1 MRLPLAFVLLVS
13 ADPTGTSPGADRST
27 PITASHSDESLAKA
41 LTSMGDTA
49 GVKILFDSEF
59 RDKKLTIRF
68 TGESFDDA
76 LAQVLRPNRLFV
88 KALGEKTL
96 VVVPDSLAKRFA
108 YDRWEPTKPLSFV
121 RNRAPITLSFTD
133 ASLRSV
139 FAALGEAA
147 GVKFVFDQDF
157 RDRRVSIR
165 FEGEAF
171 ESALDQLV
179 LPYRLYFKAIE
190 GDAVVI
196 APDSQAVRERYEK
209 AGR

>member
-1 MRLPLAFVLLVS
+1 MSLVLALVLFV
-13 ADPTGTSPGADRST
+13 AAGPTGTPPSAKRST
-27 PITASHSDESLAKA
+27 PITANYSDESLAKA
-41 LTSMGDTA
+41 VTSMGETA
-49 GVKILFDSEF
+49 GVKVLFDSDF

-68 TGESFDDA
+68 AGEGFEDA

-88 KALGEKTL
+88 KPLGEKAL
-96 VVVPDSLAKRFA
+96 VIVPDSLAKRYV

-121 RNRAPITLSFTD
+121 RNRTPITLSFTD
-133 ASLRSV
+133 ASLQSV
-139 FAALGEAA
+139 FLALGEAA

-165 FEGEAF
+165 FEAEAF

-179 LPYRLYFKAIE
+179 LPYRLYFKVIE

-196 APDSQAVRERYEK
+196 APDSKAIREKYDK
-209 AGR
+209 GR